1 MVRQIW
7 WTSVPVWSIGFLSF
21 VPFLRIAMERRRKA
35 DWVVFAAYLGAVV
48 TLATI
53 TATRTHGA
61 ATVAGGAYVLGLIGV
76 AVAHTAVTF
85 RPSRPDPVPSAAP
98 WRHANDRAIEAAR
111 HRMALRKQAREL
123 PRSDP
128 ALAWELRIGRPDLP
142 RDYDDGGLV
151 DINHVPADV
160 LAGQLGL
167 ALDEVTA
174 LGAARDRLGAF
185 SSTEELVAYE
195 ALSPD
200 RAEELRNLLIFVLR

>member
-1 MVRQIW
+1 M
-7 WTSVPVWSIGFLSF
+7 
-21 VPFLRIAMERRRKA
+21 
-35 DWVVFAAYLGAVV
+35 
-48 TLATI
+48 
-53 TATRTHGA
+53 
-61 ATVAGGAYVLGLIGV
+61 
-76 AVAHTAVTF
+76 
-85 RPSRPDPVPSAAP
+85 
-98 WRHANDRAIEAAR
+98 AR
-111 HRMALRKQAREL
+111 RKQAREL
-123 PRSDP
+123 TRSDP

-174 LGAARDRLGAF
+174 LVAALDRLGAF